1 MKLPRSIRTVLVIA
15 GAVLFGWWIFQK
27 SPAPNDKAPVAQDS
41 ISQANSAITTAPG
54 AVVPSADAALVSTAE
69 MSPATKAQV
78 QVLNE
83 ILTSKNDN
91 DPRMDRDLKVLDKET
106 KDAFKAQYKNLAAE
120 KRNDRGTIV
129 FLLGRNIE
137 SKEDITFLGEVLN
150 EPPCKSMGDC
160 NKSEITT
167 LDRDHED
174 HQTGMAVT
182 LAYPQLVTIHS
193 LKNYLNKNPEGPL
206 ANQAKDILAQATHS
220 TVPEVAK
227 AAEGN

>member
-1 MKLPRSIRTVLVIA
+1 MKLPRSIRTVLVLA
-15 GAVLFGWWIFQK
+15 GAVLFGWWIFHK
-27 SPAPNDKAPVAQDS
+27 SPAPTTKTATASQEAGTPGSTGTPTMDATTPVAS
-41 ISQANSAITTAPG
+41 
-54 AVVPSADAALVSTAE
+54 ALVVTAE

-78 QVLNE
+78 QILNE
-83 ILTSKNDN
+83 ILISKNDN
-91 DPRMDRDLKVLDKET
+91 DPRMDRDLKVLNKET
-106 KDAFKAQYKNLAAE
+106 KEAFKAQYKNIAAE

-129 FLLGRNIE
+129 FLVGRNID
-137 SKEDITFLGEVLN
+137 SKDDMNFLSEVLN
-150 EPPCKSMGDC
+150 EPPCKSISDC
-160 NKSEITT
+160 NKPEMGT

-174 HQTGMAVT
+174 HQTGMGVT

-220 TVPEVAK
+220 TIPEVAK